1 MSGWDRVDN
10 ATLHMGDVF
19 DYQIVSCLKKKIHKR
34 MVPNREEKIAFG
46 IGDDLFELVK
56 VIYRSNIDA

>member
-1 MSGWDRVDN
+1 
-10 ATLHMGDVF
+10 MGDVF
-19 DYQIVSCLKKKIHKR
+19 DYQIASCQKKKIYKR
-34 MVPNREEKIAFG
+34 MVLNREEKIAFG